1 MDDRFRKMLGTR
13 IALARMAKNMTQ
25 DELSAAI
32 GIDSITVSRYE
43 RGKSA
48 PNAEKLVSIART
60 LDCTTDFLCGMTDT
74 LTLKES

>member
-1 MDDRFRKMLGTR
+1 MDDKFRKMLGTR

-48 PNAEKLVSIART
+48 PNAEKLVSIACV